1 MPSYQPTKQMKNRLN
16 LPVSIAVLAA
26 AGVLIANLYHVSV
39 TEHDRFTAMAND
51 SQFGSTTVEANRGS
65 IYDTNGKIL
74 AQSATVYN
82 VILNPSALTG
92 VDESKMNA
100 DEKERQIKT
109 VAKILSEELGADYTK
124 LVNVFSDEKTKNKQW
139 YKVASKIE
147 KDIVTRIYT
156 RIDEE
161 CLA

>member
-1 MPSYQPTKQMKNRLN
+1 MKNRLN

-124 LVNVFSDEKTKNKQW
+124 LVNVFSDEKQRTSSGTRSLPK
-139 YKVASKIE
+139 SKR
-147 KDIVTRIYT
+147 TLLPGYT
-156 RIDEE
+156 P
-161 CLA
+161 A

>member
-1 MPSYQPTKQMKNRLN
+1 MRSCTYKNVNKGICLKKIQKGTNNERGFPKKGELPLPSYQPTKQMKNRLN

-92 VDESKMNA
+92 VDESHA
-100 DEKERQIKT
+100 RQRFPPR
-109 VAKILSEELGADYTK
+109 L
-124 LVNVFSDEKTKNKQW
+124 
-139 YKVASKIE
+139 
-147 KDIVTRIYT
+147 RP
-156 RIDEE
+156 
-161 CLA
+161 